1 MNRVSSTMA
10 AALMILAVPQVAR
23 PKVVPL
29 GPSYV
34 AQHKAPPQEEIR
46 IFTGTIVSV
55 TGGTFALKEEKAGVL
70 YGLDNQAL
78 ARQFAGKLV
87 TVTGTLGKT
96 AMIHVENIEE
106 QKA

>member
-1 MNRVSSTMA
+1 MNRLSSTIA
-10 AALMILAVPQVAR
+10 VALLISAVPQIAQPNVF
-23 PKVVPL
+23 PV
-29 GPSYV
+29 GPSFV
-34 AQHKAPPQEEIR
+34 AQHKTPPQEELR

-55 TGGTFALKEEKAGVL
+55 SGEAFALKEAKTDML

-78 ARQFAGKLV
+78 AHQFAGKMV
-87 TVTGTLGKT
+87 TVTGTLDKA

>member
-10 AALMILAVPQVAR
+10 VALMFLAAPQITHS
-23 PKVVPL
+23 KVLPL

-34 AQHKAPPQEEIR
+34 AQHKAPAQEELR

-55 TGGTFALKEEKAGVL
+55 GGGTFALKEDKTGVL

-78 ARQFAGKLV
+78 ARQFAGKMV
-87 TVTGTLGKT
+87 TVSGTLDKAAT
-96 AMIHVENIEE
+96 IHVENIEE
-106 QKA
+106 QKV